1 MFKYIIKRIIIFIPT
16 MLAISLLTFM
26 LSVSVPGDPVELMMN
41 GGSGDNGQSASKIAG
56 EQAFIEKRHALGLD
70 LPVFYFSFSNQAT
83 PDTLYRL
90 PKKLHKANLERM
102 IYKYGNWPQI
112 EKYYSAIK
120 KLELENLKI
129 PIDSLNAE
137 SRIIIKDNLYKLFI
151 HDDKGTIDTVFSNIS
166 NSIKNAP
173 SLAVLNPSFDA
184 LKLSYADIESKAT
197 TIKNKIPSI
206 KWYGINNQYHNWI
219 TKFMVGDF
227 GISYQDG
234 RPVKSVLWDAIRWTV
249 MLSLLSIFLSYL
261 IAIPIGVNSAQNKG
275 SKKDQITT
283 TFLFI
288 LYSLPSFWVATLLIM
303 FFGGGDFF
311 NWFPSYGVGEITDS
325 MSFIEIVGVRLK
337 YLCLP
342 LICYT
347 YGSLAFISRQMRG
360 AVINSLGQDYVR
372 TAKAKG
378 LSQKVVLWKHAFR
391 NSLLPIITLFANI
404 FPLAISGSIVLEI
417 IFSIPGMGKLAYE
430 AILRRNYPIVFSV
443 VMFSGI
449 LTLIGNLV
457 SDILYAVVDPRIS
470 YSSKKN

>member
-1 MFKYIIKRIIIFIPT
+1 MFKYIIKRIFIFIPT

-70 LPVFYFSFSNQAT
+70 LPVFYFSFSNQAI

-90 PKKLHKANLERM
+90 PKKLHKANLERL
-102 IYKYGNWPQI
+102 IYTYGNWPEI
-112 EKYYSAIK
+112 EKYYASIK
-120 KLELENLKI
+120 KLEIENLKV
-129 PIDSLNAE
+129 PIDSSNAE
-137 SRIIIKDNLYKLFI
+137 PRIIIKDNLYKLFI
-151 HDDKGTIDTVFSNIS
+151 HDDKGTIDTVFSNIN
-166 NSIKNAP
+166 NSINKAP
-173 SLAVLNPSFDA
+173 SLVVLKPLFSD
-184 LKLSYADIESKAT
+184 LKSAFGNIESNAT
-197 TIKNKIPSI
+197 PLKNKIPSV

-249 MLSLLSIFLSYL
+249 MLSLLSILLSYL

-275 SKKDQITT
+275 SKGDQITT

-311 NWFPSYGVGEITDS
+311 DWFPSYGVGEVTDS
-325 MSFIEIVGVRLK
+325 MNFIEIVGVRLK
-337 YLCLP
+337 YLFLP
-342 LICYT
+342 LVCYT

-449 LTLIGNLV
+449 LTLVGNLV

>member
-184 LKLSYADIESKAT
+184 LKLSYADIELKAT
-197 TIKNKIPSI
+197 PIKNKIPSI